1 MVFEMFA
8 YLHAKRNTHWPEG
21 SQAPSPSLGLLV
33 IDSVTSAVLPPFEVP
48 HLLHVSSREL

>member
-8 YLHAKRNTHWPEG
+8 YLNAKRNTHWPEG